1 MKLKSHSATKKR
13 VKITGTGKI
22 RFRKSATQHLLAQK
36 SKRQKKLFRGGKAT
50 IIGNEKNIR
59 KVLPYGK

>member
-22 RFRKSATQHLLAQK
+22 LFRKSATQHLLSQK
-36 SKRQKKLFRGGKAT
+36 TKRQKKLHKNGKPT
-50 IIGNEKNIR
+50 TIGNEYNIR
-59 KVLPYGK
+59 KLLPYS